1 MSEHESHLTG
11 MFFSNG
17 LPTQLVKIKLV
28 MNGGLINIH
37 IYIYIFYYI
46 CTYVQVCMYIY
57 IYLITKVSQEESGQ
71 V

>member
-37 IYIYIFYYI
+37 IYIYIYI
-46 CTYVQVCMYIY
+46 LLYLHICSGMYVCIYIY
-57 IYLITKVSQEESGQ
+57 ISNH
-71 V
+71 

>member
-37 IYIYIFYYI
+37 IYIYIYFI
-46 CTYVQVCMYIY
+46 IFAHMFRYVCIY